1 MARANRRDV
10 AKLAGVSTA
19 VVSYVINN
27 GPRPV
32 AAATR
37 ERVLAAMGQLA
48 YRPNAAA
55 RALKLARTNVIG
67 LAVNDLTNPFFA
79 EFAGYLQ
86 NIALEAGYAVM
97 IANIGQ
103 DGAWETGQL
112 QSIVDREVD
121 GVIAFGLRSSG
132 ALETLQ
138 ASGLSIVSMD
148 WAMHDE
154 SVRAVTI
161 DEYAATRTALD
172 HLIEHGHDE
181 VAFIGG
187 LGDPTLR
194 HQSWQDVMRSRT
206 SPRRLKEIQEQDEFN
221 ERGGYQAALRL
232 LDGKRQRPT
241 ALFVASD
248 VQAFGVLRAAY
259 ELHLSVPGDLAI
271 ISFDGTVASQFT
283 CPALSAVE
291 LPLESMATLSFQK
304 LIDRDGHL
312 EPRTTLP
319 HRLVVRESCGR
330 HQPSR
335 R

>member
-1 MARANRRDV
+1 MARANRQDV

-32 AAATR
+32 ATATR
-37 ERVLAAMGQLA
+37 ERVLAAMEQLA

-55 RALKLARTNVIG
+55 RALKLARTNVVG

-86 NIALEAGYAVM
+86 DIAFKAGYAVM

-103 DGAWETGQL
+103 DGSWESGQL

-121 GVIAFGLRSSG
+121 GIIAFGLRSSG
-132 ALETLQ
+132 TLESLQ
-138 ASGLSIVSMD
+138 ASGLPIVSMD
-148 WAMHDE
+148 WAMHDK

-161 DEYAATRTALD
+161 DEHAGTRLALD

-194 HQSWQDVMRSRT
+194 YQSWLDAMRPRT
-206 SPRRLKEIQEQDEFN
+206 SARRLKELQEQDEFN
-221 ERGGYQAALRL
+221 ERGGYRAARRL
-232 LDGKRQRPT
+232 LDGKRKRPS

-248 VQAFGVLRAAY
+248 VQAFGVLRTAY
-259 ELHLSVPGDLAI
+259 ELRLSIPDDLAVV
-271 ISFDGTVASQFT
+271 SFDGTVASQFT
-283 CPALSAVE
+283 CPALSVVE
-291 LPLESMATLSFQK
+291 LPLEQMATLSFQK
-304 LIDRDGHL
+304 LFDDDEAL
-312 EPRTTLP
+312 EQHTTLE
-319 HRLVVRESCGR
+319 HRLVIRESCGH
-330 HQPSR
+330 HQPAR
-335 R
+335 

>member
-32 AAATR
+32 AAGTR
-37 ERVLAAMGQLA
+37 ARVLAAMEELA

-67 LAVNDLTNPFFA
+67 LAVNDITNPFFA

-86 NIALEAGYAVM
+86 NIAFDAGYAVM

-103 DGAWETGQL
+103 DGLWETGQL
-112 QSIVDREVD
+112 RSIVDREVD

-132 ALETLQ
+132 ALASLQ
-138 ASGLSIVSMD
+138 VSGLPIVSMD

-181 VAFIGG
+181 IAFIGG
-187 LGDPTLR
+187 RGDPTLR
-194 HQSWQDVMRSRT
+194 HQSWLDAMRRRM
-206 SPRRLKEIQEQDEFN
+206 SPKRLRELQEQDEFN

-232 LDGKRQRPT
+232 LDGKPKRPR

-259 ELHLSVPGDLAI
+259 ELCLAIPDDLAV

-283 CPALSAVE
+283 CPALSAVQ
-291 LPLESMATLSFQK
+291 LPLENMAELSFRK
-304 LIDRDGHL
+304 LVDSDGDL
-312 EPRTTLP
+312 EARTTLP
-319 HRLVVRESCGR
+319 HRLVVRESCGN
-330 HQPSR
+330 HPS
-335 R
+335 